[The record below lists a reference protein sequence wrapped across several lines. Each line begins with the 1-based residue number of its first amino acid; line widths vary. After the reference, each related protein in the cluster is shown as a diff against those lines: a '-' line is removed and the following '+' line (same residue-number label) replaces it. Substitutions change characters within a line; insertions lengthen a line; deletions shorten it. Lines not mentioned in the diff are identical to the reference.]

1 MLATENESQ
10 TGCFPR
16 KYVRDDSSLGQPK
29 FVFDSKILKKLEE
42 KYVGDDS
49 SLGQPKFVFDSK
61 ILKKLE
67 E

>member
-1 MLATENESQ
+1 M
-10 TGCFPR
+10 G
-16 KYVRDDSSLGQPK
+16 DDSSLGQPK